1 MDTVIGIVVIGLIV
15 WAVAA
20 AAKNKPRPQVIP
32 VFVKPENGGCVPLIA
47 AGLLVLALAG
57 AALACF

>member
-1 MDTVIGIVVIGLIV
+1 MDTVIGIVVIALIV
-15 WAVAA
+15 WAVV
-20 AAKNKPRPQVIP
+20 AAKSKPQHRVILLP
-32 VFVKPENGGCVPLIA
+32 ARHQGTGCGLLIA